1 MGAHLVDSGRR
12 RISARRSNTF
22 ATSALTPLASETDN
36 ILRHCVHGFKE
47 RKMSALRIRIDE
59 TWGEPSARVYEVR
72 VY

>member
-1 MGAHLVDSGRR
+1 MRRVGRLSPKQYRNLTWR
-12 RISARRSNTF
+12 RVF
-22 ATSALTPLASETDN
+22 ASETDN

-59 TWGEPSARVYEVR
+59 TWGEPSERVYEVR